1 MDSQRRHFLKKSAQV
16 TGAIGTSFLYP
27 QLSLADAKRFAGKT
41 LRVNWPSGVLHFN
54 LARALIRNFSNET
67 GIKVELDS
75 ADPERSKAKIFE
87 ACAKPVND
95 YDLIVFNLGWK
106 AALLKFGH
114 LSNLAPLFSDPGL
127 SVPDYQFD
135 DLVRGYVQAV
145 GMSTQQLY
153 EGGVYGLPFGCQTS
167 IFAYRKDI
175 FEQHHLSAPV
185 TYEEL
190 ERLLIR
196 IRLRAKMPAMTAA
209 LGTSK
214 SMIDSWLLHFFPQ
227 GENIFQ
233 KNWQANFA
241 SDSGMKT
248 LELLKIIRDTGPD
261 DVMTFNSQANLEAFL
276 KGEVAVYIDSTSVLG
291 QFRNAFPDAHILDR
305 VGYALHPR
313 GQRYAA
319 RCDGYGLGIPSNS
332 SEPEAA
338 FIFAQ
343 WMTSRESDLTIVKR
357 GGDPQRISTIMN
369 PTIRKLYPEIAI
381 LKNQLMQAIP
391 EWRPNI
397 PEWDD
402 ISNTFVANM
411 LQSGL
416 KNNVPTE
423 ALLTSIDRQL
433 NARMTQLGYLKV

>member
-1 MDSQRRHFLKKSAQV
+1 MDSQRRSFLKKSAQV

-27 QLSLADAKRFAGKT
+27 QLSMADAKQFAGKT
-41 LRVNWPSGVLHFN
+41 LRINWPSGVLHFN

-75 ADPERSKAKIFE
+75 ADPERSKAKVFE

-106 AALLKFGH
+106 AALLKFGY
-114 LSNLAPLFSDPGL
+114 LANLAPLFSDPRL

-145 GMSTQQLY
+145 GMSKQQMY

-175 FEQHHLSAPV
+175 FEEHHLTAPV

-190 ERLLIR
+190 QRLLIR

-214 SMIDSWLLHFFPQ
+214 SFIDSWLLHFFPQ
-227 GENIFQ
+227 GENIFR
-233 KNWQANFA
+233 KNWQSNFA
-241 SDSGMKT
+241 SESGLKT
-248 LELLKIIRDTGPD
+248 MELLKIIRDTGPEN
-261 DVMTFNSQANLEAFL
+261 VMDFNAQANLEAFL

-319 RCDGYGLGIPSNS
+319 RCDGYGLGIPNNS
-332 SEPEAA
+332 AEPEAA

-357 GGDPQRISTIMN
+357 GGDPQRISSIMN

-391 EWRPNI
+391 EWRPNFA
-397 PEWDD
+397 EWDE
-402 ISNTFVANM
+402 ISNSLVANI
-411 LQSGL
+411 LRNGL
-416 KNNVPTE
+416 KNNAPTE
-423 ALLTSIDRQL
+423 ALLASIDQQL
-433 NARMTQLGYLKV
+433 NDRMKQLGYLKA

>member
-1 MDSQRRHFLKKSAQV
+1 M
-16 TGAIGTSFLYP
+16 
-27 QLSLADAKRFAGKT
+27 ADAKQFAGKT
-41 LRVNWPSGVLHFN
+41 LRINWPSGVLHFN

-75 ADPERSKAKIFE
+75 ADPERSKAKVFE

-106 AALLKFGH
+106 AALLKFGY
-114 LSNLAPLFSDPGL
+114 LANLAPLFSDPRL

-145 GMSTQQLY
+145 GMSKQQMY

-175 FEQHHLSAPV
+175 FEEHHLTAPV

-190 ERLLIR
+190 QRLLIR

-214 SMIDSWLLHFFPQ
+214 SFIDSWLLHFFPQ
-227 GENIFQ
+227 GENIFR
-233 KNWQANFA
+233 KNWQSNFA
-241 SDSGMKT
+241 SESGLKT
-248 LELLKIIRDTGPD
+248 MELLKIIRDTGPEN
-261 DVMTFNSQANLEAFL
+261 VMDFNAQANLEAFL

-319 RCDGYGLGIPSNS
+319 RCDGYGLGIPNNS
-332 SEPEAA
+332 AEPEAA

-357 GGDPQRISTIMN
+357 GGDPQRISSIMN

-391 EWRPNI
+391 EWRPNFA
-397 PEWDD
+397 EWDE
-402 ISNTFVANM
+402 ISNSLVANI
-411 LQSGL
+411 LRNGL
-416 KNNVPTE
+416 KHNAPTE
-423 ALLTSIDRQL
+423 ALLASIDQQL
-433 NARMTQLGYLKV
+433 NDRMKQLGYLKA